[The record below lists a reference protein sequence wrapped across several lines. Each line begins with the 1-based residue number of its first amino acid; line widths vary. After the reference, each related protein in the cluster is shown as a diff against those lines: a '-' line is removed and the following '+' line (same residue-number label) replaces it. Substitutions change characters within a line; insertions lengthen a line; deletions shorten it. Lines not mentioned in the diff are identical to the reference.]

1 MKSSQWYE
9 IRNATETSAD
19 IYIYE
24 QIGENWWTGEGV
36 TAKAFVKDL
45 KALGNADINLHINSG
60 GGSVFDASAIYTA
73 LKAHKGNVTS
83 YIDGIAASAAS
94 WIALAANQVVMA
106 DNALFMIHNPFGG
119 AQGNAQDMRDMA
131 DILDKIRDTMVTI
144 YMTKTNLTES
154 ELLAALDAETWYSA
168 SEAKDAGFVDVIT
181 DEQLAAANFNRE
193 PLRNL
198 GYRNIPAQ
206 LTNKESEAVVMT
218 TAKEGTASEP
228 VAEVPVVDASRPVVS
243 ANYIVGEV
251 RSPIKTHAN
260 YMQHLIAART
270 GNEESASYIRAADA
284 YGRKIENANDSFT
297 TNPAF
302 SPITYAPGVIDA
314 TVYKDRPTIDA
325 LGGTRPI
332 SESGMTISHPKI
344 TTAGTVGVIA
354 EGASTAST
362 QIVSSY
368 VDATVV
374 KIAGQQ
380 IMSLELL
387 ERSGPS
393 FYNAMYE
400 NMVKAYNRAA
410 NAAVI
415 AEVVSG
421 GTQAATQA
429 ATIAGL
435 QTWAGLAI
443 PAVYAGA
450 KELPTAAIVGTSVWS
465 LLLSSLDTTGRPLF
479 NASNPNNA
487 NGLATPRS
495 LKGDFLGLDLY
506 VDAAMVAT
514 TIDDCAFITTPSA
527 IAMYES
533 PKLTMSVNVVA
544 TGEVNVLLYGYFAV
558 KTLIATGLN
567 RFNLT

>member
-9 IRNATETSAD
+9 IRNATGTSAD

-154 ELLAALDAETWYSA
+154 QLLAALDAETWYSA

-206 LTNKESEAVVMT
+206 LTNQESEAVMT
-218 TAKEGTASEP
+218 TAPEETATEP
-228 VAEVPVVDASRPVVS
+228 VVEVPVVEASRPVVT
-243 ANYIVGEV
+243 AGYTVGEL

-260 YMQHLIAART
+260 YMQHMIAARM
-270 GNEESASYIRAADA
+270 GNDESADYVRAADA
-284 YGRKIENANDSFT
+284 YGRKIENANESFT

-302 SPITYAPGVIDA
+302 SPVRYAPGVIDA

-325 LGGTRPI
+325 LGGTLPI
-332 SESGMTISHPKI
+332 TDTGMTISHPKI
-344 TTAGTVGVIA
+344 TTAGTAGIIA

-362 QIVSSY
+362 QLVSSY

-374 KIAGQQ
+374 KIASEQ
-380 IMSLELL
+380 IMSVELL
-387 ERSGPS
+387 ERSGPA
-393 FYNAMYE
+393 FYDAMF
-400 NMVKAYNRAA
+400 NNISKAYNRAA

-415 AEVVSG
+415 AEIVSG
-421 GTQAATQA
+421 GTQASTQA

-435 QTWAGLAI
+435 QAYIAQAG
-443 PAVYAGA
+443 PAVYAGS
-450 KELPTAAIVGTSVWS
+450 KELPTALIAGVSVWS
-465 LLLSSLDTTGRPLF
+465 LLIGSLDSTGRPLF
-479 NASNPNNA
+479 TALNPQNATGTSS
-487 NGLATPRS
+487 PRS
-495 LKGDFLGLDLY
+495 LKGDVMGLDLW
-506 VDAAMVAT
+506 VDSGMVAT
-514 TIDDCAFITTPSA
+514 TIDDCAFIGNKES

-533 PKLTMSVNVVA
+533 PKLTMTTNVTG
-544 TGEVNVLLYGYFAV
+544 TGEIKVLLYGYFAV
-558 KTLIATGLN
+558 KTLIATGLQ